1 MLNLSK
7 MLEWKK
13 PLTEAEEQAEID
25 KEREDA
31 YQNLHSIKVG
41 KTYKETKTILINQR
55 RKAITVEKWT
65 RKCTKKVLEML
76 LGGN

>member
-41 KTYKETKTILINQR
+41 KDL
-55 RKAITVEKWT
+55 
-65 RKCTKKVLEML
+65 
-76 LGGN
+76 